1 MFLYLLSQPVELE
14 GGWWAQSPLKRDTL
28 ILPDDSVPQEKDA
41 KVVIKAYQ
49 RFYFARPKQRSIAG
63 ATLIAGQRW
72 IEEGDL
78 EMKRRYE
85 EMGYRFGERNSYKGK
100 HYDLYYYPIPKVD
113 SLIVYVRSKER
124 YCSLVM
130 GMDIR
135 MVDDTGRVIEGAGW
149 KVVNVTIRQPN
160 TWTRGIV
167 YLPDVLVPADEV
179 YFHEKVY
186 GLRFS
191 IGPDGGSTDS
201 CATFEVGPI
210 YLK

>member
-100 HYDLYYYPIPKVD
+100 HYDLYYYPLPKVD

-124 YCSLVM
+124 YCTVRFVPELRSLNDRGEEVEWE
-130 GMDIR
+130 GWGTR
-135 MVDDTGRVIEGAGW
+135 KVHLKEAGRWERVAIYLYDL
-149 KVVNVTIRQPN
+149 VYPN
-160 TWTRGIV
+160 QS
-167 YLPDVLVPADEV
+167 
-179 YFHEKVY
+179 FHPIY
-186 GLRFS
+186 GFTLFVAPPLGS
-191 IGPDGGSTDS
+191 IDS
-201 CATFEVGPI
+201 CVTFEVGPI

>member
-113 SLIVYVRSKER
+113 SLIVYVRIKEE
-124 YCSLVM
+124 YCSLKIA
-130 GMDIR
+130 GITIR
-135 MVDDTGRVIEGAGW
+135 MLNDEGKEVEAESYGSVK
-149 KVVNVTIRQPN
+149 KVLTSPN
-160 TWTRGIV
+160 RWERIV
-167 YLPDVLVPADEV
+167 V
-179 YFHEKVY
+179 YFPEIMGPNSGFHRYY
-186 GLRFS
+186 GIEFG
-191 IGPDGGSTDS
+191 IGPDRGSTDS

>member
-113 SLIVYVRSKER
+113 SLIVYVRSKEE
-124 YCSLVM
+124 YCSLKIA
-130 GMDIR
+130 GITIR
-135 MVDDTGRVIEGAGW
+135 MLNDEGKEVEAESYGSVK
-149 KVVNVTIRQPN
+149 KVLTSPN
-160 TWTRGIV
+160 RWERIV
-167 YLPDVLVPADEV
+167 V
-179 YFHEKVY
+179 YFPEIMGPNSGFHRYY
-186 GLRFS
+186 GIEFG